1 MQNFL
6 ELLDKLLAAEIP
18 TENKAKG
25 KDRDNDENEM
35 KVLCAAEGKFI
46 IIVDLTLKTK
56 NVKFSYF

>member
-18 TENKAKG
+18 TESKAKC

-46 IIVDLTLKTK
+46 IMH
-56 NVKFSYF
+56 YH